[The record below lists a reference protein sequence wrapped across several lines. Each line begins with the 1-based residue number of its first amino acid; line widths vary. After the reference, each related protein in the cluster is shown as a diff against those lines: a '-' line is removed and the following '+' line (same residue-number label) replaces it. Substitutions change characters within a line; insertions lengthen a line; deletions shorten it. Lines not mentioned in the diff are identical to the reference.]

1 MTDTLI
7 LIDIQVGFDSPVW
20 GKRNN
25 MNAETNA
32 ARLLNHWRAQGWPVI
47 HVCHSSETPGSPL
60 APGQPGHAFKPE
72 VTPLPG
78 ETIIEK
84 SVNSAFIRTDLLDRL
99 QKNGAQKLV
108 ICGLTTPHCVSTTSR
123 MAANYGFEVVL
134 VEDACAAFSS
144 NADMSWKPGATPLDP
159 QLVHDSAVAHLHGE
173 FVTAWQTV
181 SFLERVS

>member
-1 MTDTLI
+1 MADTLI

-47 HVCHSSETPGSPL
+47 HVCHSSETPESPL
-60 APGQPGHAFKPE
+60 APGLSGHAFKPE

-84 SVNSAFIRTDLLDRL
+84 SVNSAFIGTDLLNRL
-99 QKNGAQKLV
+99 QKSGAIKLV

-123 MAANYGFEVVL
+123 MAANYGFEVML

-144 NADMSWKPGATPLDP
+144 NADMSWKLGAAQLDP

-173 FVTAWQTV
+173 FVTALQTV